1 MEINFSWEKL
11 TAEERIERAVDVTGA
26 EVMATSSFGIQSA
39 VLLHLIHRVYPK
51 MPIVFIDTGF
61 LFDETYQYAERL
73 VKMWG
78 LDLHTYKAERND
90 SVESES
96 GETVDLEE
104 YNSIHKVE
112 PLYRALNE
120 LSPKCWIS
128 GVRRVQSS
136 TRRDKPISEEDFG
149 LVKLYPIIDWTDKD
163 VFLYQQRHELPEHP
177 LWKEGYVTV
186 GDRHLSDKLKP
197 GQAWEGTRFG
207 GVVRECGLHTNKEKE
222 LES

>member
-1 MEINFSWEKL
+1 MEINISWEKL
-11 TAEERIERAVDVTGA
+11 TAEERIERAVDVTGR

-112 PLYRALNE
+112 PYTGPLMSCRRNAGFRGCGGF
-120 LSPKCWIS
+120 SHPRGGIS
-128 GVRRVQSS
+128 QSVRRTSV
-136 TRRDKPISEEDFG
+136 
-149 LVKLYPIIDWTDKD
+149 W
-163 VFLYQQRHELPEHP
+163 
-177 LWKEGYVTV
+177 
-186 GDRHLSDKLKP
+186 
-197 GQAWEGTRFG
+197 
-207 GVVRECGLHTNKEKE
+207 
-222 LES
+222 